1 MNDDIYNKIY
11 KHFKDS
17 IPVCSHCCIILFF
30 IAAEKVRYNSTF
42 DAFRKIIHHEGILGL
57 YRGIAPTVQRA
68 TVGTAV
74 QIASYDH
81 IKHILLRRRVFEEG
95 LALHLTASFI
105 AGMITAIAINPMD
118 VARTRVMNEMIAA
131 NNGPQV
137 TTTYTSS
144 FQTYKIVFY
153 SEGIGGFYKGLT
165 PSWLRLGPH
174 TVITFLV
181 FEKLRSLIGIRP
193 V

>member
-1 MNDDIYNKIY
+1 M
-11 KHFKDS
+11 
-17 IPVCSHCCIILFF
+17 
-30 IAAEKVRYNSTF
+30 
-42 DAFRKIIHHEGILGL
+42 
-57 YRGIAPTVQRA
+57 
-68 TVGTAV
+68 
-74 QIASYDH
+74 
-81 IKHILLRRRVFEEG
+81 
-95 LALHLTASFI
+95 ALHLTASFI

>member
-1 MNDDIYNKIY
+1 M
-11 KHFKDS
+11 
-17 IPVCSHCCIILFF
+17 
-30 IAAEKVRYNSTF
+30 
-42 DAFRKIIHHEGILGL
+42 
-57 YRGIAPTVQRA
+57 QRA

-81 IKHILLRRRVFEEG
+81 IKHILIRRGIFEEG
-95 LALHLTASFI
+95 MALHLTASFI
-105 AGMITAIAINPMD
+105 AGMITAIVINPMD
-118 VARTRVMNEMIAA
+118 VARTRVMNEMITA

-137 TTTYTSS
+137 ITYTSS
-144 FQTYKIVFY
+144 FQTYKVVLY